1 MEKHSTGFRGI
12 GSRFREVFIQ
22 ILALLLHTSN
32 MTLDKLLNYPSFSVS
47 VKWSDNI
54 CLMGLL

>member
-1 MEKHSTGFRGI
+1 MEKHSTGFRGT

-22 ILALLLHTSN
+22 ILAVLLHTSN
-32 MTLDKLLNYPSFSVS
+32 MTLDKLLNFSVS
-47 VKWSDNI
+47 VKWGDNI